1 MEFNVAQ
8 LSVLAIAGVIA
19 GLINGTVGGGSLL
32 TYAMLTLMGTPP
44 VLAAATNTTGLSTG
58 NAAAL
63 MPHRDGATVNLRDW
77 RWHAVWTATG
87 SLCGGL
93 LLIVLPDQVFEFVV
107 PILLIFA
114 SVMMIRPVRSR
125 EVVTAAQGRPEGR
138 TKPMLFLSGIYNGYF
153 GPGQGVIAMSILF
166 RDGRLSVGQSVV
178 IKNLVL
184 TLSNVVVATLFIATG
199 HVIWSVA
206 LVLLVSV
213 AVGGWVGGSVA
224 HRISPGLLRYGVAAM
239 GLVSAVWF
247 LVHR

>member
-1 MEFNVAQ
+1 MEYNLPQ
-8 LSVLAIAGVIA
+8 LALIALAGVVA

-32 TYAMLTLMGTPP
+32 TYAVLTLMGTPP

-63 MPHRDGATVNLRDW
+63 IPHRDGSTVKLGEW
-77 RWHAVWTATG
+77 RLHAVWTAAG

-93 LLIVLPDQVFEFVV
+93 LLILLPDQVFEFIV
-107 PILLIFA
+107 PLLLIFA
-114 SVMMIRPVRSR
+114 SLMMIRPPRPSS
-125 EVVTAAQGRPEGR
+125 AQPLTPSR
-138 TKPMLFLSGIYNGYF
+138 TKRLLFGSGIYNGYF

-166 RDGRLSVGQSVV
+166 RDGRLSVAQSVV

-199 HVIWSVA
+199 HVLWPAA
-206 LVLLVSV
+206 LALLVSV
-213 AVGGWVGGSVA
+213 AVGGWVGGSIA
-224 HRISPGLLRYGVAAM
+224 HLIRPALLRYGVAGM
-239 GLVSAVWF
+239 GLVSAIWF